1 MLRPS
6 CRTSDKGLPKAAG
19 AFIFG
24 GVMKMKI
31 GIVILAVVCVGLA
44 IALFATKKQ
53 ADDQFKSDADHII
66 DFSNQLVT
74 ASENFN
80 DLQQVNLKLTNDLA
94 MSQQQTL
101 QLSNTFV
108 EATGALSNSLA
119 STKSSLDAA
128 QDQITNLN
136 GRISD
141 LEAQNQ
147 VLDQRAAALTN
158 TIAQLNSQITDTT
171 QKLVTSETNN
181 IFLEKELQDQM
192 AQKAELE
199 RKFNDITEVRT
210 QVKKLHDDLFVARR
224 LQFMRSGITDQKGAQ
239 MLMQR
244 NAPTNSATAKLPPHY
259 DLNVEVGSDGS
270 VHVIGSDTNAPA
282 AATNSPAK

>member
-1 MLRPS
+1 
-6 CRTSDKGLPKAAG
+6 LPKAPG
-19 AFIFG
+19 AAIFED
-24 GVMKMKI
+24 VMKMKI

-53 ADDQFKSDADHII
+53 ADDQRKSDDDHIL

-74 ASENFN
+74 ASENLD
-80 DLQQVNLKLTNDLA
+80 DLRQVNLKLTNDIA

-101 QLSNTFV
+101 QLSNSYV

-119 STKSSLDAA
+119 STKSSLQAA
-128 QDQITNLN
+128 QDQIANLN

-147 VLDQRAAALTN
+147 VLDQRAAELTN
-158 TIAQLNSQITDTT
+158 TIASLSSQISDTT

-192 AQKAELE
+192 AKKAELE
-199 RKFNDITEVRT
+199 RKFNDIDEVRA
-210 QVKKLHDDLFVARR
+210 QVKKLHDELFVARR

-239 MLMQR
+239 LLMQR
-244 NAPTNSATAKLPPHY
+244 ITPTTPASAKMSPHY

-270 VHVIGSDTNAPA
+270 VHVIPPQTNAPVNT
-282 AATNSPAK
+282 TNSPAK

>member
-1 MLRPS
+1 MPPPR
-6 CRTSDKGLPKAAG
+6 CRTSDKGLPKAPG
-19 AFIFG
+19 AAIFEA
-24 GVMKMKI
+24 VMKMKI

-53 ADDQFKSDADHII
+53 ADDQRKTDDDHIL

-74 ASENFN
+74 ASENLD
-80 DLQQVNLKLTNDLA
+80 DLRQVNLKLTNDLA

-101 QLSNTFV
+101 QLSNSFV
-108 EATGALSNSLA
+108 TAATALSNSLA
-119 STKSSLDAA
+119 STKSSLAAA
-128 QDQITNLN
+128 QDQIANLN
-136 GRISD
+136 GRITD

-147 VLDQRAAALTN
+147 VLDQRAAELTN
-158 TIAQLNSQITDTT
+158 TIASLTAQITDTT

-192 AQKAELE
+192 AKKAELE
-199 RKFNDITEVRT
+199 RKFNDIDDVRA
-210 QVKKLHDDLFVARR
+210 QVKKLHDELFVARR

-239 MLMQR
+239 LLMQR
-244 NAPTNSATAKLPPHY
+244 IVPNTAASDKQSPHY

-270 VHVIGSDTNAPA
+270 VHVIPPQTNAPA
-282 AATNSPAK
+282 ATTNAPAQ

>member
-1 MLRPS
+1 
-6 CRTSDKGLPKAAG
+6 
-19 AFIFG
+19 
-24 GVMKMKI
+24 MKMKI
-31 GIVILAVVCVGLA
+31 GIVVLAVVCLGLA
-44 IALFATKKQ
+44 IALIAMKKT
-53 ADDQFKSDADHII
+53 ADEQLKTDTEHII
-66 DFSNQLVT
+66 ESSNQLVT

-94 MSQQQTL
+94 ISQQQNL

-119 STKSSLDAA
+119 STKASLQSA
-128 QDQITNLN
+128 QDQIANLN

-158 TIAQLNSQITDTT
+158 TIAELNAQITDTT
-171 QKLVTSETNN
+171 QKLVTSETNS

-199 RKFNDITEVRT
+199 RKFNDINEVRT

-224 LQFMRSGITDQKGAQ
+224 LQFMRSGITDQKGAEL
-239 MLMQR
+239 LMQH

-282 AATNSPAK
+282 ATNSPAK